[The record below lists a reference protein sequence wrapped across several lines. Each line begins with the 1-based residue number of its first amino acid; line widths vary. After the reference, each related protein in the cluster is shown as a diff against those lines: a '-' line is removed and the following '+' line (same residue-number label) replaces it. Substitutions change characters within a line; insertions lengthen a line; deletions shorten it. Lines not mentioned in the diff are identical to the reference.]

1 MDTMRDRFAPVVSR
15 LLDEDPRVAVVLA
28 AIGTDAFA
36 GAARRHP
43 DRVVDVG
50 IREQLLIGT
59 AAGLALTGLRPVAHT
74 FASFLVERPFEQVK
88 LDLGHQEAGAVLVS
102 AAASF
107 DWPAGG
113 YTHMAPGDVAL
124 LDTLDG
130 WTVHVPGHPDEAETL
145 LRHAVAAGDDKV
157 YVRLSVQANGQALP
171 VDGERFRTVR
181 EGRSGVVVAVG
192 PMLDAVLAA
201 TKGLDVTV
209 LYATTVRPFDGAAL
223 RRATETAGA
232 DVVLVEPYLA
242 GTSTAAANDAL
253 SDVPHRLLGL
263 GVGRRELRR
272 YGRPE
277 EHVAAHGLDA
287 RSLRERIAGFLGAAW
302 RQESARMS
310 RSSPSSSMASSR
322 ARTQAN
328 WDSWSAIQNFPGSAS
343 TSSSRSSLGQRT
355 AREVSSSGSVANIF
369 PATRNVGMLQ
379 AIFSVVSGRDRA
391 IRRTSSASG
400 MAGTVSARTDNHLV
414 RAVAGMRLQ

>member
-28 AIGTDAFA
+28 EIGADGFA
-36 GAARRHP
+36 EARRRHP
-43 DRVVDVG
+43 DRVINVG

-59 AAGLALTGLRPVAHT
+59 GAGLALTGLRPVVHT

-88 LDLGHQEAGAVLVS
+88 LDLGHQGAGAVLVS

-113 YTHMAPGDVAL
+113 FTHMAPGDVAL

-157 YVRLSVQANGQALP
+157 YVRLSVQANARPLG
-171 VDGERFRTVR
+171 VDGSRFRVVR
-181 EGRSGVVVAVG
+181 EGREGVVVAVG

-201 TKGLDVTV
+201 TEGRDVTV
-209 LYATTVRPFDGAAL
+209 LYATTVRPFDAAAL
-223 RRATETAGA
+223 RAATEAAGT

-242 GTSTAAANDAL
+242 GTSTAAAGDAL
-253 SDVPHRLLGL
+253 ADVPHRVLGL

-272 YGRPE
+272 YGTME
-277 EHVAAHGLDA
+277 EHLVAHGLDA
-287 RSLRERIAGFLGAAW
+287 RSLRERIDAFLAA
-302 RQESARMS
+302 R
-310 RSSPSSSMASSR
+310 
-322 ARTQAN
+322 
-328 WDSWSAIQNFPGSAS
+328 
-343 TSSSRSSLGQRT
+343 
-355 AREVSSSGSVANIF
+355 
-369 PATRNVGMLQ
+369 
-379 AIFSVVSGRDRA
+379 
-391 IRRTSSASG
+391 
-400 MAGTVSARTDNHLV
+400 V
-414 RAVAGMRLQ
+414 RV

>member
-28 AIGTDAFA
+28 AIGTDGFA
-36 GAARRHP
+36 SAARRHP
-43 DRVVDVG
+43 GRVVDVG
-50 IREQLLIGT
+50 IREQLLIGA
-59 AAGLALTGLRPVAHT
+59 AAGLALTGLRPVVHT

-201 TKGLDVTV
+201 TEGLDVTV

-223 RRATETAGA
+223 RRATESAGTE
-232 DVVLVEPYLA
+232 VVLVEPYLA

-253 SDVPHRLLGL
+253 SDVPHRVLGL

-272 YGRPE
+272 YGRLE

-287 RSLRERIAGFLGAAW
+287 RSLRERISGFLGAAVL
-302 RQESARMS
+302 A
-310 RSSPSSSMASSR
+310 
-322 ARTQAN
+322 
-328 WDSWSAIQNFPGSAS
+328 
-343 TSSSRSSLGQRT
+343 
-355 AREVSSSGSVANIF
+355 
-369 PATRNVGMLQ
+369 
-379 AIFSVVSGRDRA
+379 
-391 IRRTSSASG
+391 
-400 MAGTVSARTDNHLV
+400 
-414 RAVAGMRLQ
+414 

>member
-50 IREQLLIGT
+50 IREQLLIGA

-130 WTVHVPGHPDEAETL
+130 WTVHVPGHPDEAATL

-201 TKGLDVTV
+201 TEGLDVTV

-287 RSLRERIAGFLGAAW
+287 RSLRERIAGFLGAA
-302 RQESARMS
+302 
-310 RSSPSSSMASSR
+310 
-322 ARTQAN
+322 
-328 WDSWSAIQNFPGSAS
+328 
-343 TSSSRSSLGQRT
+343 
-355 AREVSSSGSVANIF
+355 
-369 PATRNVGMLQ
+369 
-379 AIFSVVSGRDRA
+379 
-391 IRRTSSASG
+391 
-400 MAGTVSARTDNHLV
+400 V
-414 RAVAGMRLQ
+414 RV